1 MFIVIGDSLMSAG
14 DDVGMICILTLAF
27 VQSSLLGCWAVLGKG
42 PYWGR
47 IPLSFLLLIWSGYSF
62 LGISPSPS
70 NNEYYVSIAI
80 MMCGQ
85 FFCIMG
91 LIFLIQVLLKIL
103 KMDSHLD
110 SSTRFSMGS
119 MLIVVTLIAVAI
131 GFGRLVVQQLGLTIA
146 VFENPDEQFWV
157 FPFLGIF
164 NAMVVVLMLP
174 ALWVHRWQYKLILA
188 IPMVFLA
195 GITGIIEDQLFRYN
209 FNNLPPWYIFLGLS
223 LGQAILFYITV
234 FPLWRWKIESEA
246 EEPVLESDSLAL
258 EGIQE

>member
-1 MFIVIGDSLMSAG
+1 MNGSKVRLWLGIGLAGFHLGISIMFIVIGDSLMSAG

-110 SSTRFSMGS
+110 SSTRF
-119 MLIVVTLIAVAI
+119 
-131 GFGRLVVQQLGLTIA
+131 LTIA